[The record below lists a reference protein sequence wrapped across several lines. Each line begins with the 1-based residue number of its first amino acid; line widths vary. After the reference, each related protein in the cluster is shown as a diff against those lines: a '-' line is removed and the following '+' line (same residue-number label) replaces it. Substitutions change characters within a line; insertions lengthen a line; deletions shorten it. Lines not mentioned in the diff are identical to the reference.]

1 MKNHGASPTRCNPPL
16 DPVSPPSTTSAQSSS
31 ADAAR
36 WFAEEVQPH
45 ESSLRNWL
53 RGRFPWLTDVDDL
66 VQESYARLFRAR
78 GRGNVVHA
86 RSFLFATARNAAFD
100 LARRERVV
108 AIEGVADIEA
118 LSVLEDRPG
127 VAEALNHEQEIEILA
142 QAINALPKRCRLVL
156 KLRKLRGLSHREIA
170 QRLGISEHTVNAQLG
185 KGIALCRE
193 YLRER
198 GVDEGR

>member
-1 MKNHGASPTRCNPPL
+1 MSQ
-16 DPVSPPSTTSAQSSS
+16 PSTTSAPSPPT
-31 ADAAR
+31 DATR

-45 ESSLRNWL
+45 ETSLRNWL

-66 VQESYARLFRAR
+66 VQESYARLLRAR
-78 GRGNVVHA
+78 GRGNVLHA

-108 AIEGVADIEA
+108 TIEGVADIEA
-118 LSVLEDRPG
+118 LSVYEDRPG
-127 VAEALNHEQEIEILA
+127 VAEVLSHEQEIELLA
-142 QAINALPKRCRLVL
+142 DAIKALPKRCRLVL

-170 QRLGISEHTVNAQLG
+170 RRLGISAHTVNAQLA
-185 KGIALCRE
+185 KGTALCRA

-198 GVDEGR
+198 GVEEGR